1 MDVAALQLLP
11 QQFNFAR
18 HILDLN
24 LGRAGKTA

>member
-1 MDVAALQLLP
+1 MNQQSASLP

-24 LGRAGKTA
+24 QGRASKTA